1 MSKPFSGQQPPAAPR
16 SHHRSVPLPF
26 SLFSSSLHR
35 LHCSLGRTSPAKPKM
50 SGPSPAQ
57 SKKNI
62 FRKICDFPAYFLLNF
77 GSYQLVF
84 LYRKNTNPVLKYLVF
99 VKTLKKY
106 LCFHAYGQ
114 VSKSIKKKSYCI
126 FIQQRKLQKKNIL
139 ACILALIT
147 SLLKSRELGQCFKK
161 IQNNYFL
168 LF

>member
-1 MSKPFSGQQPPAAPR
+1 MSKPFSGQQPPEAPR

-35 LHCSLGRTSPAKPKM
+35 LHCSLGRTSPAQPKM

-77 GSYQLVF
+77 GSYQLEF

-106 LCFHAYGQ
+106 LCFHAYDQ
-114 VSKSIKKKSYCI
+114 VSKSIKKNHIVFSYN
-126 FIQQRKLQKKNIL
+126 KEN
-139 ACILALIT
+139 
-147 SLLKSRELGQCFKK
+147 FKK
-161 IQNNYFL
+161 KIF
-168 LF
+168 

>member
-1 MSKPFSGQQPPAAPR
+1 
-16 SHHRSVPLPF
+16 
-26 SLFSSSLHR
+26 
-35 LHCSLGRTSPAKPKM
+35 M

-77 GSYQLVF
+77 GSYQLEF

-114 VSKSIKKKSYCI
+114 VSKSIKKNHIVFSYNKENFKKKYFSMHFGFNNQ
-126 FIQQRKLQKKNIL
+126 FIKITRTWPLFQKNPKQL
-139 ACILALIT
+139 FS
-147 SLLKSRELGQCFKK
+147 SLLISGITNLYVKRIPDIKK
-161 IQNNYFL
+161 IVL
-168 LF
+168 LFMLGWLGFTR